1 MTPLANATSDNAAPD
16 SAALLVTVA
25 ENAIRRLDDV
35 RLPLHIL
42 LENRFGDLNENQE
55 ELLGSARAAVD
66 AIAEELA
73 AMRQI
78 GELESG
84 TRQLRRDRL
93 KLKDLVGALAPML
106 HAIAK
111 SRGATI
117 EIDAPPLLSP
127 LHGDGALLSSA
138 LAALLGGVI
147 AAATRGSI
155 ARVNVAESGGR
166 FRIEGHGGVPSHSTL
181 AAIAATRAIEAH
193 RGSVRWLDDGV
204 EIDLPAA

>member
-1 MTPLANATSDNAAPD
+1 MTAPARVAPD

-55 ELLGSARAAVD
+55 ELLSSARVAVD
-66 AIAEELA
+66 AIADELA

-84 TRQLRRDRL
+84 ARQLRHDRL

-106 HAIAK
+106 DALAK
-111 SRGATI
+111 SQGAAF
-117 EIDAPPLLSP
+117 EIDAPPMLPSI
-127 LHGDGALLSSA
+127 HGDGALLSGA
-138 LAALLGGVI
+138 LTELLGAVVST
-147 AAATRGSI
+147 ARRETT
-155 ARVNVAESGGR
+155 ARVTASENDR
-166 FRIEGHGGVPSHSTL
+166 RLRLEGHGGLPSHSTV
-181 AAIAATRAIEAH
+181 AATAATRVIEAH
-193 RGSVRWLDDGV
+193 GGSIQWLDDGV
-204 EIDLPAA
+204 AIELPAS

>member
-1 MTPLANATSDNAAPD
+1 MTVPAKAIPD

-25 ENAIRRLDDV
+25 ENAIHRLDEI

-66 AIAEELA
+66 AIADELA

-93 KLKDLVGALAPML
+93 KIKELVEALVPML
-106 HAIAK
+106 AAIAK

-117 EIDAPPLLSP
+117 EVDVTPLLPP
-127 LHGDGALLSSA
+127 LHGDGTLLSSA
-138 LAALLGGVI
+138 LAALLGSVI
-147 AAATRGSI
+147 GAATSGSI
-155 ARVNVAESGGR
+155 GRIVVTEAGGR
-166 FRIEGHGGVPSHSTL
+166 FRIEGRGGVPSHPTV
-181 AAIAATRAIEAH
+181 AEIAAVRAIEAH
-193 RGSVRWLDDGV
+193 RGSVQQRDDGL
-204 EIDLPAA
+204 EIDLPSA